1 MCLPYEELSNYLAK
15 AGGENWENNELKDI
29 VEDFLESFAKTSST
43 SFCIKILVLYVG
55 KRDYEML

>member
-15 AGGENWENNELKDI
+15 VGGENWENNELKDI
-29 VEDFLESFAKTSST
+29 VEDFWNRCKNLIDK
-43 SFCIKILVLYVG
+43 FCIKILVLYVG

>member
-29 VEDFLESFAKTSST
+29 VEDFLESLQNLIDK
-43 SFCIKILVLYVG
+43 FCIKILVLYVG

>member
-1 MCLPYEELSNYLAK
+1 MRKLSNYLAK
-15 AGGENWENNELKDI
+15 AEKKIGKNNELKDI
-29 VEDFLESFAKTSST
+29 VEIFWNRKTSST

>member
-15 AGGENWENNELKDI
+15 AGEEDWENNELKDI
-29 VEDFLESFAKTSST
+29 VEDFWNRCKTSST